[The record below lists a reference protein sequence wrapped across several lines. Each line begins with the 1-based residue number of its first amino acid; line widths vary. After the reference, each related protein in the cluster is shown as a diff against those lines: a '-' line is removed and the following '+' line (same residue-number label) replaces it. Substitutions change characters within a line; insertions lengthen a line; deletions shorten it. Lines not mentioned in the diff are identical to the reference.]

1 MDENETMNEKQT
13 GDTTQSVL
21 PQRLLLQQRSVLQ
34 QMIDCGFAGEE
45 DITSLRERLSLDED
59 TWEGWL
65 REGVVPGQVVRL
77 SKGMAEMY
85 APWVWASLL
94 RQTEDGSVP
103 AMKLY
108 FELCKG
114 DTAGAETA
122 GAVSSEVLRLRREI
136 FEDKAGEGR

>member
-1 MDENETMNEKQT
+1 MEENETRNEKQT
-13 GDTTQSVL
+13 GNTSQSVL
-21 PQRLLLQQRSVLQ
+21 PQRSVLQ

-45 DITSLRERLSLDED
+45 DITSLREQLSLDED

-94 RQTEDGSVP
+94 RQTEDGSIP

-114 DTAGAETA
+114 NTVGESGGSNASGEI
-122 GAVSSEVLRLRREI
+122 LQLRREI
-136 FEDKAGEGR
+136 FGDKAGEGR